1 MGDEE
6 GRSGSRLSRT
16 AMASALAQARQ
27 AVNTSLEA
35 LSEAQAELLDR
46 TKAAQDAERAL
57 SQHQAAWHAERA
69 ALVAQLEQARHAGT
83 AGVAHYEGEEAASVG
98 QKGSSGSRA
107 APVWGSSPILAAPEA
122 ETSDELH
129 GTIAALRQEARS
141 REALLQS
148 TCDELSRAQGEVSA
162 LRSQLSAAGGSA
174 SSGQAHG
181 LRASTPPGV
190 SDEVTRLR
198 DELALERAAA
208 ANASRAFA
216 DELVTLQSSAEATH
230 RSLEARLESER
241 ATAAQ
246 LRARCAQASAQ
257 AEQLRSEV
265 KDLKQQVT
273 GVDKLRSELER
284 LRTAQAEAVMAAA
297 DREADPTDF
306 GMVDH
311 KADGAS
317 PNGTPRAGPSSPHH
331 PEVAALR
338 AQIAAD
344 ARLLAELSASRDAIA
359 DELATRIEAANG
371 RIGQLQRALASAAHH
386 TAGAEAR
393 WAQEKE
399 AMMAQYAAERDR
411 LVTELHNAKDQTT
424 STAAPIIVDAAAL
437 AALPEEQR
445 ALLVLESD
453 IRVAAMAKQ
462 AADAARKLQ
471 SVERERRRLADE
483 NAQLRETARN
493 SSLLALLGGAEADA
507 LLSCAPAAALDDVV
521 TQGQALGALLAS
533 RVEAVVYDGVATLA
547 QGTGITYASVEA
559 ATNAMAGHLRAAVG
573 DGGLATTAHIEPD
586 NVVPAPYTTRY

>member
-1 MGDEE
+1 
-6 GRSGSRLSRT
+6 
-16 AMASALAQARQ
+16 MASALAQARQ

-107 APVWGSSPILAAPEA
+107 ARVVWGSSPILAAPEA

-311 KADGAS
+311 KADAS
-317 PNGTPRAGPSSPHH
+317 PNGTPRAGLSSPHH

-411 LVTELHNAKDQTT
+411 LVTELHNAKDQTA

-453 IRVAAMAKQ
+453 VRVAAMAKQ